1 MRAKLCGMRS
11 LEAALAAEA
20 AGADYVGFIFWRRAR
35 RYIAPE
41 AAVPIAGSLQRAKA
55 VGVFV
60 DEDPREVNRIARLVG
75 LSYVQIHG
83 TEDAAYARKIERPII
98 KAYRYGD
105 TFSAEAANAYPAE
118 LILVDAYKEGSPGGT
133 GEAFDWERAA
143 AEIAQVEKPVLIA
156 GGIGAENVA
165 RVLQIFHPYGVDV
178 SGSLEE
184 HGEKSLPRIEA
195 FMEAFREAAERERG
209 HA

>member
-1 MRAKLCGMRS
+1 MIAKLCGMRS
-11 LEAALAAEA
+11 REAALAAEA
-20 AGADYVGFIFWRRAR
+20 AGAALLGFIFWEKAW
-35 RYIAPE
+35 RYIAPNRAAEIAE
-41 AAVPIAGSLQRAKA
+41 ALRRAGT

-60 DEDPREVNRIARLVG
+60 DEEPEEVNRIARLVG
-75 LSYVQIHG
+75 LSYVQLHG
-83 TEDAAYARKIERPII
+83 MEDAAYARKIERPII

-143 AEIAQVEKPVLIA
+143 AEVARVEKPVLIA
-156 GGIGAENVA
+156 GGIGAGNVRRA
-165 RVLQIFHPYGVDV
+165 VEVFHPYGVDV

-184 HGEKSLPRIEA
+184 NGEKSLPRIEA
-195 FMEAFREAAERERG
+195 FMEAFREAAEGERG